1 MVKVLFHILKTH
13 WAEILLQDKGKQNKQ
28 TNKLEK
34 KKHKKEEEEEEEE
47 LKCPLT
53 LSFQVEERQPS
64 PPGKFGAQPTGKGR
78 KIR

>member
-34 KKHKKEEEEEEEE
+34 KKHKKEEEEEEE

-53 LSFQVEERQPS
+53 LSFQVEER
-64 PPGKFGAQPTGKGR
+64 
-78 KIR
+78 